1 MPASNQDFITLCY
14 NDYPEQKEFVF
25 SMKGRPFSMLSS
37 QKLPVP
43 TSSLIDFNLV
53 SDLGLRMTDLQCSKF
68 SYGGQK
74 FRILGKI
81 SQTVQT
87 ITDGVVSGTVHL
99 EVISMTPSGLD
110 GVLQLSH
117 FRYRWSTPAKPF

>member
-43 TSSLIDFNLV
+43 TAV
-53 SDLGLRMTDLQCSKF
+53 SEN
-68 SYGGQK
+68 
-74 FRILGKI
+74 II
-81 SQTVQT
+81 S
-87 ITDGVVSGTVHL
+87 G
-99 EVISMTPSGLD
+99 
-110 GVLQLSH
+110 
-117 FRYRWSTPAKPF
+117 